1 MVLQSNGCG
10 VIEREE
16 GFELIT
22 CESVVVSLVETLVV
36 VMVLDSNGYGERD

>member
-22 CESVVVSLVETLVV
+22 CESVVVSLVETLR
-36 VMVLDSNGYGERD
+36 MVSKGYAYGVRE